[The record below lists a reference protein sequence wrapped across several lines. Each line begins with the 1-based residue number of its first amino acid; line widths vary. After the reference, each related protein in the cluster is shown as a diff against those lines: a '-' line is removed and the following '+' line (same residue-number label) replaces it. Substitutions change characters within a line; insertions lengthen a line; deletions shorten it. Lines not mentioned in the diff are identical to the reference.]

1 MQSCMHSIER
11 AITTMW
17 NHHSEPLSLDD
28 IADTAIL
35 SKFYFARVF
44 RSVTGTTPARFLTA
58 IRLHQAKKL
67 LHQTPFNVT
76 DIVYMVGFNSLGTFT
91 TRFSK
96 SVGVS
101 PSRFRSLSHSGFP
114 VFAPVET
121 PALLRTTAVA
131 GTVVLPP
138 TNTPMR
144 IYVGAFSSPIVEGIP
159 VSCDIIDVPAHG
171 DRVRRFRLNAVPAGE
186 WHVRATA
193 VAVRWADVDPRP
205 WARHPLFVGSSLS
218 IVKPSGPNLNLR
230 IPMRGMDMIDVPI
243 LLALPEL
250 DNRSFPE
257 PELSAR
263 PASEFAV
270 RWHKA

>member
-1 MQSCMHSIER
+1 MQSCRHSIER

-17 NHHSEPLSLDD
+17 EHHNEPLSLDD

-44 RSVTGTTPARFLTA
+44 RSITGTTPARFLTA
-58 IRLHQAKKL
+58 IRLYQAKKL

-96 SVGVS
+96 SVGMS

-114 VFAPVET
+114 MFSPPET
-121 PALLRTTAVA
+121 TPHLRTTAVE

-138 TNTPMR
+138 TSTPLR

-159 VSCDIIDVPAHG
+159 ASCYMIDVPANG
-171 DRVRRFRLNAVPAGE
+171 DRVRKFRLDAVPAGE

-205 WARHPLFVGSSLS
+205 WARQPLFVGAGKAL
-218 IVKPSGPNLNLR
+218 VKPSGPNLNLR
-230 IPMRGMDMIDVPI
+230 IPMRGMDLIDVPI

-257 PELSAR
+257 PMLSAQ
-263 PASEFAV
+263 PTSELAV
-270 RWHKA
+270 RRHKA

>member
-1 MQSCMHSIER
+1 MQSCRHSIER

-17 NHHSEPLSLDD
+17 EHHNEPLSLDD

-58 IRLHQAKKL
+58 IRLYEAKKL

-96 SVGVS
+96 SVGMS
-101 PSRFRSLSHSGFP
+101 PSRFRSMSHSGFP
-114 VFAPVET
+114 MLFPAETAGHPRTSVVE
-121 PALLRTTAVA
+121 

-138 TNTPMR
+138 TSLPMR
-144 IYVGAFSSPIVEGIP
+144 IYIGAFSSPIVEGIP
-159 VSCDIIDVPAHG
+159 VSCDVIDVPAHG
-171 DRVRRFRLNAVPAGE
+171 DRVQRYRLDGVPAGE

-205 WARHPLFVGSSLS
+205 WARHPLYVGAA
-218 IVKPSGPNLNLR
+218 KPLVQPAGRISNLR
-230 IPMRGMDMIDVPI
+230 IPMRGMDFIDVPI

-257 PELSAR
+257 PMLSAR
-263 PASEFAV
+263 PTPELAV

>member
-1 MQSCMHSIER
+1 
-11 AITTMW
+11 MW
-17 NHHSEPLSLDD
+17 EHYNEPLSLDD
-28 IADTAIL
+28 LADTAIL

-44 RSVTGTTPARFLTA
+44 RSITGTTPARFLTA
-58 IRLHQAKKL
+58 IRLYQAKKL
-67 LHQTPFNVT
+67 LHQTSFNVT

-96 SVGVS
+96 SVGMT

-114 VFAPVET
+114 NFSPT
-121 PALLRTTAVA
+121 GTTGHPPTIAVG

-138 TNTPMR
+138 TSTPLR

-159 VSCDIIDVPAHG
+159 VSCDIIDVPANG
-171 DRVRRFRLNAVPAGE
+171 DRMRRFRLDAVPAGE

-205 WARHPLFVGSSLS
+205 WARHPLFVGAGKPL
-218 IVKPSGPNLNLR
+218 VKPSDRNLNFR
-230 IPMRGMDMIDVPI
+230 IPMRVMDLIDVPI

-250 DNRSFPE
+250 DNRSFLE
-257 PELSAR
+257 PMQSTR
-263 PASEFAV
+263 STPQPAV